1 MITSK
6 KSILFSLLLSALI
19 ISCQK
24 EVDDFGTIVNPPAPT
39 NDSIYLDKMYELYDD
54 GTGLDTVAII
64 QFSYDAQKRITKWS
78 ITDVLTGP
86 YIDYNYY
93 YNGTDTIPFKT
104 LFIDYD
110 PGTPDTILSFH
121 TYDASGK
128 NLQDSSLISRPS
140 SGSNAIEIFNYSYAP
155 GKRFGDLRKENLQPT
170 TSVYFYRDT
179 ASIDASGNIVSIVRY
194 TDEITGNMEL
204 YSNANYTYDNKI
216 NPFSRQN
223 IFKAHQQAYSNEES
237 LFYEY
242 MPFNNMM
249 SHIETITP
257 VGSSPLNENFTWTY
271 NSNNLPVKSVL
282 VNGTDTSV
290 LLYTY
295 RQL

>member
-6 KSILFSLLLSALI
+6 KIILLLLLGGLF

-24 EVDDFGTIVNPPAPT
+24 EVNDFGAVVNPPNVT
-39 NDSIYLDKMYELYDD
+39 NDSIYLDKMYELYNN

-64 QFSYDAQKRITKWS
+64 QFNYDAQKRITKWTV
-78 ITDVLTGP
+78 TDVLTGP

-110 PGTPDTILSFH
+110 PGTPDTILTFH

-140 SGSNAIEIFNYSYAP
+140 LGVYSIEVFNYSYAP
-155 GKRFGDLRKENLQPT
+155 GRRYGDLRKESQQPT
-170 TSVYFYRDT
+170 SLLYFYRDT
-179 ASIDASGNIVSIVRY
+179 ATLDASGNIVSIVRF
-194 TDEITGNMEL
+194 TDEITGTMEL

-257 VGSSPLNENFTWTY
+257 LGSTPVNENFTWTY

-282 VNGTDTSV
+282 VNGSDTSV

-295 RQL
+295 RPL